1 MVRNVHR
8 NQFSSVKLG
17 FAVLLAATLAGCS
30 QQHLARTDYVKGAI
44 AESHGKTAQALKEL
58 NAAIKLNSG
67 MVLAYE
73 ARGDI
78 FRKKGDYHR
87 AAINYKTA
95 TRLNPLSFHSWYW
108 LGVSYQQLR
117 RFALAITSYQ
127 HALTIHPKSART
139 SMNIAVSYAQNG
151 NPFLGLIYAQR
162 AIMNGAD
169 SFDALANLGVIYA
182 QCAKEDPKFRALAI
196 KNFRSSLE
204 LQPRQ
209 PAIYLNLAEMYMAE
223 KQYSEAAR
231 VLRTG
236 QKICPTPLL
245 SERLGYCYYRIGD
258 YSKAVDS
265 YKLSLAQNP
274 VYVPALNGLGAAYE
288 AMAINGAAHERSLRV
303 KAIAEWNRSLS
314 IDPNQPLIQKL
325 VRRFAVPAPVASN

>member
-1 MVRNVHR
+1 MLRNTFHK
-8 NQFSSVKLG
+8 SLPT
-17 FAVLLAATLAGCS
+17 LLVGVGLVVADSLAGCS
-30 QQHLARTDYVKGAI
+30 QQHLARTDYVKGAL
-44 AESHGKTAQALKEL
+44 AASQGKTTAALKEL

-78 FRKKGDYHR
+78 FRKKGDFHR
-87 AAINYKTA
+87 AASNYQTA
-95 TRLNPLSFHSWYW
+95 TKLNPLSFHSWYW

-117 RFALAITSYQ
+117 RFAMAIDSYQ
-127 HALTIHPKSART
+127 HALTIHPKSARA

-151 NPFLGLIYAQR
+151 NPFFGLIYAQR
-162 AIMNGAD
+162 AIMDGAN
-169 SFDALANLGVIYA
+169 SFDAFANLGVIYA

-209 PAIYLNLAEMYMAE
+209 PAIYLNLAQMYMAE
-223 KQYSEAAR
+223 DRYDEAAR

-245 SERLGYCYYRIGD
+245 SERLGYCYYRVKD
-258 YSKAVDS
+258 YSRAVSS
-265 YKLSLAQNP
+265 YRLSLKQNP

-288 AMAINGAAHERSLRV
+288 AMALGGAAHGHSLKV
-303 KAIAEWNRSLS
+303 DALKEWKKSLS
-314 IDPNQPLIQKL
+314 IDPNQPLIRNL
-325 VRRFAVPAPVASN
+325 VRRFAIPLPTTSD

>member
-1 MVRNVHR
+1 MLRNVHR
-8 NQFSSVKLG
+8 KRFTPIVISLG
-17 FAVLLAATLAGCS
+17 AMFAAALGGCS

-44 AESHGKTAQALKEL
+44 AESEGNTAQALKEL

-87 AAINYKTA
+87 AASNYKTA
-95 TRLNPLSFHSWYW
+95 THLNPLSFHSWYW

-127 HALTIHPKSART
+127 HALTIHPKSARA

-162 AIMNGAD
+162 AIMNGAN

-209 PAIYLNLAEMYMAE
+209 PAIYLNLAQMYMAGNR
-223 KQYSEAAR
+223 YGEAAR

-245 SERLGYCYYRIGD
+245 SERLGYCYYRAKN
-258 YSKAVDS
+258 YSKAIDS
-265 YKLSLAQNP
+265 YKLALKQNP

-288 AMAINGAAHERSLRV
+288 ALAIDGAAHGHSLRV
-303 KAIAEWNRSLS
+303 KAISEWNKSLS
-314 IDPNQPLIQKL
+314 IDPNQPLIQGL
-325 VRRFAVPAPVASN
+325 VRRFAVPAPIASN